1 MELWIKIILRD
12 GFEYKS
18 KISTR
23 QLNQLLAS
31 FVDLKSK
38 VILFG
43 DYRENKEDILSI
55 DTFFRECK

>member
-38 VILFG
+38 VISFG
-43 DYRENKEDILSI
+43 DYRENKEGILSI